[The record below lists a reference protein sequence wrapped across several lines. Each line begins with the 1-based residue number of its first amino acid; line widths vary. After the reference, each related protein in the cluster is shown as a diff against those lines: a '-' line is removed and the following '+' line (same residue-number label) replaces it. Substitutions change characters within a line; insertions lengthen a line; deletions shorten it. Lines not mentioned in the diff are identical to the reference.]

1 MALSSNS
8 IIHFTST
15 VDALKGILQDN
26 FKIKYC
32 AETIFFELEKEIK
45 YAAPMVSFC
54 DIPLSQIKDHIGKY
68 GAYGIGL
75 TKEWAQRQ
83 RLNPVMY
90 VQAGSFLAKSIQES
104 YRNIAKVKNVE
115 WDKISSDQ
123 RNWLNILRYVKNYE
137 ADLSRG
143 GEVVKNYRFSDEREW
158 RYTPSYEECNPM
170 AINPVAYQ
178 TEEQKKRINKKL
190 SNLRLEFEP
199 NDIKYIIIER
209 ESEISEF
216 VDILKKSKGNKY
228 SYNDVERLMTRIITS
243 EQIKTDL

>member
-1 MALSSNS
+1 MSLSSNT
-8 IIHFTST
+8 IIHFTKTS
-15 VDALKGILQDN
+15 DALKGILQEN

-32 AETIFFELEKEIK
+32 LESIFLDSDLD

-75 TKEWAQRQ
+75 TKEWAQKNK
-83 RLNPVMY
+83 LNPVIYM
-90 VQAGSFLAKSIQES
+90 QANSLLAKSINEN
-104 YRNIAKVKNVE
+104 YLEITTDEFVE
-115 WDKISSDQ
+115 WKTLSTNQ
-123 RNWLNILRYVKNYE
+123 KNWLNILRYVKNYE

-143 GEVVKNYRFSDEREW
+143 GEVIKNYRFSDEREW
-158 RYTPSYEECNPM
+158 RYSPTYEDCIEM
-170 AINPVAYQ
+170 AINADAYKS
-178 TEEQKKRINKKL
+178 EEQKNIINKGIE
-190 SNLRLEFEP
+190 NLRLEFEP

-216 VDILKKSKGNKY
+216 LEILKKSKGNKY

>member
-8 IIHFTST
+8 IIHFTNTS
-15 VDALKGILQDN
+15 DALKGILQEN

-32 AETIFFELEKEIK
+32 SEILTLETELL
-45 YAAPMVSFC
+45 YGAPIISFC

-75 TKEWAQRQ
+75 TKEWAQKQ
-83 RLNPVMY
+83 KLNPVIY
-90 VQAGSFLAKSIQES
+90 IQPGSFLAKSIEES
-104 YRNIAKVKNVE
+104 YRNINTEKTVDWSKLPA
-115 WDKISSDQ
+115 DQ
-123 RNWLNILRYVKNYE
+123 KNWLNILRYVKNYE

-143 GEVVKNYRFSDEREW
+143 GEVIKNYRFSDEREW
-158 RYTPSYEECNPM
+158 RYTPSYEECNEM
-170 AINPVAYQ
+170 AIGLASYQ
-178 TEEQKKRINKKL
+178 TEEQKKSINQGI
-190 SNLRLEFEP
+190 SHLRLEFEP

-216 VDILKKSKGNKY
+216 VEILKKSKGNHY

>member
-1 MALSSNS
+1 MGLSSNS
-8 IIHFTST
+8 IIHFTRTSN
-15 VDALKGILQDN
+15 ALKGILQEN

-32 AETIFFELEKEIK
+32 LEMVNLETELN

-83 RLNPVMY
+83 KLNPVLY
-90 VQAGSFLAKSIQES
+90 IQSKSYLAKSIEDT
-104 YRNIAKVKNVE
+104 YREIRTQQ
-115 WDKISSDQ
+115 SDWNKLTLKEQ
-123 RNWLNILRYVKNYE
+123 NSLNILRHVKNYE

-143 GEVVKNYRFSDEREW
+143 GEVIKDYRFSDEREW
-158 RYTPSYEECNPM
+158 RYTPNYEDCKLM
-170 AINPVAYQ
+170 AIHTDGYK
-178 TEEQKKRINKKL
+178 TDEQKEGMNKSLDKVSL
-190 SNLRLEFEP
+190 KFEP

-216 VDILKKSKGNKY
+216 VEVLKKSKGNTY

>member
-8 IIHFTST
+8 IIHFTKTS
-15 VDALKGILQDN
+15 DALKGILQDN

-32 AETIFFELEKEIK
+32 VEEVMLASQLN

-75 TKEWAQRQ
+75 TKEWAQKNK
-83 RLNPVMY
+83 LNPVVY
-90 VQAGSFLAKSIQES
+90 TQSESLFSKSIDDS
-104 YRNIAKVKNVE
+104 YREIFI
-115 WDKISSDQ
+115 DKEFLKWEDLTTEQ
-123 RNWLNILRYVKNYE
+123 KHWLNIIRYVKNYE

-143 GEVVKNYRFSDEREW
+143 GEVIKNYRFSDEREW
-158 RYTPSYEECNPM
+158 RFTPSYEDCKQI
-170 AINPVAYQ
+170 AIHPRGYT
-178 TEEQKKRINKKL
+178 TEDQKILVNDMLK
-190 SNLRLEFEP
+190 NLRLEFEP

-216 VDILKKSKGNKY
+216 VEVLRKSKGNFY
-228 SYNDVERLMTRIITS
+228 SYDDVERLMTRIITS